1 MGGITGYGVLTRDWR
16 ERPRL
21 LPPLHRSVPYSYSK
35 PVPAGER
42 LRETER
48 VGPGTEL
55 HIYREGTLGDVDA
68 GEVGAVAYS
77 CLTGK

>member
-35 PVPAGER
+35 PAPAGER
-42 LRETER
+42 QRES
-48 VGPGTEL
+48 VLEL
-55 HIYREGTLGDVDA
+55 SCIYREGTLGDVDA
-68 GEVGAVAYS
+68 GEVGA
-77 CLTGK
+77 